1 MTVKTSLQT
10 GSKAGRVLT
19 ATALALVFGAGLSAC
34 STISNL
40 NPLKKDEPEE
50 VATQGERISIVA
62 FEQKVQPSER
72 LAGKDFYL
80 PSPQPVADWPFAS
93 GPIGAGVEHAA
104 AAEQFKVAWSKSV
117 GAGSSRTAQVVASP
131 VSDGKFI
138 YAMDGEARI
147 RAFDVNTGNEAWTRD
162 LNPDIRRDK
171 DAFGGGLAVSGG
183 KLYVTS
189 GFRLAAAL
197 DAASGEVLWTKTF
210 DSPVRAAP
218 AVNGNVVV
226 FSDVDNQMIAL
237 NKETGEP
244 AWTYQA
250 IVEPARIL
258 RTTSPA
264 VYEGLFIAPFSSGE
278 LIGIDANSGQ
288 QVWTQT
294 LAQSSRTNALSEIRD
309 ISGRPLIAN
318 GLVYAASHSGVFSAM
333 DAKSGQRRWSVNAD
347 STNAPWVAG
356 DAVYLSTL
364 QSELMAANANS
375 GQVYWLVDLNQGRN
389 KTKKSFFGLGSEK
402 KNKNLPVWTGPI
414 LASNRLIMVNS
425 EGEMVAFDPKTGERK
440 DTLKLGDAAYLAPIV
455 VGDKLFV
462 LTDKAKLV
470 AVQ

>member
-1 MTVKTSLQT
+1 MTAKTSHHNGHQT
-10 GSKAGRVLT
+10 GRILT
-19 ATALALVFGAGLSAC
+19 ATAMALVLGAGLSGC
-34 STISNL
+34 STIQKI
-40 NPLKKDEPEE
+40 NPLKKEEPKE

-93 GPIGAGVEHAA
+93 GPTTTVEHAA
-104 AAEQFKVAWSKSV
+104 AAEQFKIAWSKSV
-117 GAGSSRTAQVVASP
+117 GTGSSRTAQVVASP
-131 VSDGKFI
+131 VSDGKVI

-147 RAFDVNTGNEAWTRD
+147 RAFDVNSGNELWTRD

-189 GFRLAAAL
+189 GFRLAAAVN
-197 DAASGEVLWTKTF
+197 ASTGEVLWTKTF
-210 DSPVRAAP
+210 DSPLRAAP

-250 IVEPARIL
+250 LVEPARIL

-264 VYEGLFIAPFSSGE
+264 IYENLFIAPFSSGE
-278 LIGIDANSGQ
+278 LVGLDANSGQ

-294 LAQSSRTNALSEIRD
+294 LAQSTRTNALSEIRD
-309 ISGRPLIAN
+309 ISGRPLVAN
-318 GLVYAASHSGVFSAM
+318 NLVYAASHSGVFSAL

-364 QSELMAANANS
+364 QSELMAANAAS
-375 GQVYWLVDLNQGRN
+375 GQVYWLVDLNQGRT
-389 KTKKSFFGLGSEK
+389 KTKKTFFGLGSAK
-402 KNKNLPVWTGPI
+402 KVKNLPVWTGPI

-425 EGEMVAFDPKTGERK
+425 EGEMVAFDPKTGARK
-440 DTLKLGDAAYLAPIV
+440 ETLKLGDAAYLAPIV

-462 LTDKAKLV
+462 LTDKAKLI
-470 AVQ
+470 AVH